1 MMGARLS
8 CLVPTRQA
16 SSPTRRTD
24 KVISAKIE
32 GSTCPNFVGGPD
44 QKRLITSLT
53 ADELKFINPAA
64 SAGEK
69 APTGL
74 EASEVSV

>member
-1 MMGARLS
+1 M
-8 CLVPTRQA
+8 
-16 SSPTRRTD
+16 
-24 KVISAKIE
+24 ISAKIE